1 MDPGSYLT
9 HITLQGKPSLGSGYL
24 VDIKVKN
31 WHVMWKLWYFTYM
44 LYVPITLRLSTDIL
58 VYGLHF
64 QNKHLVCHFQSRL
77 DKLGSCC
84 CVAPFRSDLGSQ
96 IRSWISCV
104 LLSALSKILRKSPPI
119 LASEVSL
126 MRTSDSLITRFLFPV
141 SPTSYTWH
149 LVAHWKTWTLYC
161 FQCIV

>member
-1 MDPGSYLT
+1 M
-9 HITLQGKPSLGSGYL
+9 
-24 VDIKVKN
+24 
-31 WHVMWKLWYFTYM
+31 
-44 LYVPITLRLSTDIL
+44 

-141 SPTSYTWH
+141 SPTSYTWY
-149 LVAHWKTWTLYC
+149 LVPGSTLKDLDFVLFSMHSVKSRGNFSMDNLDRKWWSLGGSRRYC
-161 FQCIV
+161 AFISYL